1 MKKHYF
7 LWVFIV
13 ILLISTITAYAD
25 ETNLERMDRAKCS
38 STMQSIGSAIINS
51 DEQSL
56 LYNTAYFE
64 TSAYQ
69 SVYNFIEK
77 DSIQGSVIDN
87 SIEFTYPDN
96 SSTGDS
102 VIMMNYKLS
111 IGNGYN
117 VIYLFEFHINS
128 NGKIYGFNAWE
139 Y

>member
-1 MKKHYF
+1 MKKI
-7 LWVFIV
+7 LCIIV
-13 ILLISTITAYAD
+13 TLSILMCTIVVSA
-25 ETNLERMDRAKCS
+25 EEPNLERMDRAKCS
-38 STMQSIGSAIINS
+38 STMQSICSAIINS
-51 DEQSL
+51 DEQL
-56 LYNTAYFE
+56 LLENTAYFE

-69 SVYNFIEK
+69 SVFNFIEK
-77 DSIQGSVIDN
+77 DSIQGSIIDN
-87 SIEFTYPDN
+87 SIEFTYPDK

>member
-1 MKKHYF
+1 MKKHCL
-7 LWVFIV
+7 LWVIISV
-13 ILLISTITAYAD
+13 LIISTITAYAD
-25 ETNLERMDRAKCS
+25 EPSLERMDRAKCS
-38 STMQSIGSAIINS
+38 SIMQSICSAIINS
-51 DEQSL
+51 NEQAL
-56 LYNTAYFE
+56 LSNTAYFE

-77 DSIQGSVIDN
+77 RSVQGNVIDS

-111 IGNGYN
+111 VGGGYN
-117 VIYLFEFHINS
+117 VLYLFEFHVNS